1 MEDLPVD
8 LKRRGKFPD
17 PQPDA
22 PFPEI
27 ALEKQDAEADALAY
41 DQCRPPRPEI
51 PMRRPKMSTGSRIM
65 FKIPPVV
72 IPAMA

>member
-41 DQCRPPRPEI
+41 DRGG
-51 PMRRPKMSTGSRIM
+51 RRAGNSHAETEDEHRIQDH
-65 FKIPPVV
+65 V
-72 IPAMA
+72 